1 MSEREP
7 KLPAADEFLAGLNRW
22 VAVESPSDDA
32 TAVNRVVDLAEADF
46 RAAGLATERV
56 AGRNK
61 RGDHLLARAP
71 WNDGR
76 PGILLLGHLDTVHPI
91 GSLARNPIRTENG
104 RAYGPGILDM
114 KSGAFLALAAIKAL
128 IEAGEAAPL
137 PVSALLV
144 SDEEVGSETSRALIE
159 AEARNSR
166 YALVL
171 EPARAGGE
179 VVTSRKGVAR
189 FEIAV
194 TGRPSHSGNAHAKGR
209 SAIRELARQV
219 LALEAMTDYAR
230 GITVNVGLIRGGTA
244 ENVVPETAWASIDLR
259 VPSPEAGMEM
269 VEKLLALKA
278 SGPDLRVEVT
288 GAMNRAPYRK
298 ADRPDVAG
306 LFERARM
313 LAAARGLALKDLPD
327 GEGSGG
333 SDGQF
338 CVPYCAVLD
347 GLGLRG
353 LGLHTHDE
361 YIEIDSI
368 AERGLLVLDL
378 LRTLR

>member
-1 MSEREP
+1 MS
-7 KLPAADEFLAGLNRW
+7 LPDLDFPSAETFLAGLNRW
-22 VAVESPSDDA
+22 VAMESPSSDA
-32 TAVNRVVDLAEADF
+32 AAVNRVVDLAEADF

-56 AGRNK
+56 EGRDG

-114 KSGAFLALAAIKAL
+114 KAGSYMALVAVKAL
-128 IEAGEAAPL
+128 IDAGEVAPL
-137 PVSALLV
+137 PVSVLLV

-159 AEARNSR
+159 AEAQKSR

-179 VVTSRKGVAR
+179 VVTTRKGVAR
-189 FEIAV
+189 FEISV
-194 TGRPSHSGNAHAKGR
+194 IGRPSHSGNAHAKGR

-230 GITVNVGLIRGGTA
+230 GITVNVGLIQGGTA
-244 ENVVPETAWASIDLR
+244 ENVVPEHAWASIDLR
-259 VPSPEAGMEM
+259 VPSPETGVEM
-269 VEKLLALKA
+269 VEKIRALRA
-278 SGPDLRVEVT
+278 EDPDVSVVVT
-288 GAMNRAPYRK
+288 GDMNRAPYRK
-298 ADRPDVAG
+298 ADRPDIAA
-306 LFERARM
+306 LFEEARA
-313 LAAARGLALKDLPD
+313 LAATRGLSLQDLPD

-353 LGLHTHDE
+353 LGLHTNDE

-368 AERGLLVLDL
+368 AERGLLLLDL

>member
-1 MSEREP
+1 MSLSDLAFP
-7 KLPAADEFLAGLNRW
+7 SAADFLAGVNRW
-22 VAVESPSDDA
+22 VAVESPSSDPQ
-32 TAVNRVVDLAEADF
+32 AVNRVTGLAEADF

-56 AGRNK
+56 AGRDG

-71 WNDGR
+71 WNDDR

-91 GSLARNPIRTENG
+91 GSLAKNPIRTENG

-114 KSGAFLALAAIKAL
+114 KAGAYLALVAVKAL
-128 IEAGEAAPL
+128 VDASEAAPL
-137 PVSALLV
+137 PVSVLLV

-159 AEARNSR
+159 AEAQKSR

-179 VVTSRKGVAR
+179 VVTTRKGVGR

-230 GITVNVGLIRGGTA
+230 GITVNIGLIQGGSA
-244 ENVVPETAWASIDLR
+244 ENVVPEHAWASIDLR
-259 VPSPEAGMEM
+259 VPSPETGTEM
-269 VEKLLALKA
+269 VERIKALHA
-278 SGPDLRVEVT
+278 DDPDIAVAVAGE
-288 GAMNRAPYRK
+288 MNRAPYRK
-298 ADRPDVAG
+298 ADRPDIAA
-306 LFERARM
+306 LFEAARA
-313 LAAARGLALKDLPD
+313 LAATRGLALKDLPD

-338 CVPYCAVLD
+338 CVPFCPVLD

-368 AERGLLVLDL
+368 AERGLLLLDL